1 MRQLTTGPN
10 RGIAGTMRKFSDG
23 YPISEQSYR
32 HQARTLVKKIKKQ
45 VMKAMTF
52 YSVVEYDRVYGNSH
66 LHFYLEHP
74 SEAQQT
80 VDAELFRFIGA
91 TEWRVKE
98 DALQSPTMDVIY
110 EAVDEDRLPKY
121 GTLDINENIYNESGW
136 RSYLLKNEIKSNKL
150 EYEWR

>member
-10 RGIAGTMRKFSDG
+10 RGIAGTMRKFNDG
-23 YPISEQSYR
+23 YPISAQSYN
-32 HQARTLVKKIKKQ
+32 HQIRTTVKKIKR
-45 VMKAMTF
+45 VVDSMTF

-74 SEAQQT
+74 FEAQQA

-91 TEWRVKE
+91 TEWRVKNE
-98 DALQSPTMDVIY
+98 ALQSPTMDVIY

-121 GTLDINENIYNESGW
+121 GTLDINRNIYNEAGW
-136 RSYLLKNEIKSNKL
+136 KEYLLKNETKTNKL
-150 EYEWR
+150 QYEWK

>member
-1 MRQLTTGPN
+1 MRQLTTN
-10 RGIAGTMRKFSDG
+10 RTIAGTLRKYNSNRS
-23 YPISEQSYR
+23 ISEKSYR
-32 HQARTLVKKIKKQ
+32 HQIKTTAKKIKR
-45 VMKAMTF
+45 VVDSMTF
-52 YSVVEYDRVYGNSH
+52 YSVVEYDGVYGNSH

-74 SEAQQT
+74 SEAQQA

-121 GTLDINENIYNESGW
+121 GTLDINRNIYNATGW

-150 EYEWR
+150 QYEWK